1 MNPRGDAP
9 IRACGDKEFVGR
21 TRKQKVLHKFEI
33 IEKLLRKIQ
42 QIKANQAKVP
52 ARGGTAVEELFERY
66 LPGQRNIR
74 GWWFVYT
81 SAAGIEA
88 ALGESELLE
97 IRNPAVAAAGPRHA
111 SLSGR

>member
-1 MNPRGDAP
+1 MNASGDAP
-9 IRACGDKEFVGR
+9 IRRHKEFAGR
-21 TRKQKVLHKFEI
+21 TRRQKVLLKFEI
-33 IEKLLRKIQ
+33 IEKQFRKIQ
-42 QIKANQAKVP
+42 QMKGYQARVP
-52 ARGGTAVEELFERY
+52 ARGGTVVEELFERY

-74 GWWFVYT
+74 GGWFVYT

-88 ALGESELLE
+88 VLGESELLE